1 MGVLVDFLNYVI
13 DYALIPGGWTL
24 FFAAIVWMLYFL
36 RKQKNNKAYVD
47 SIKWVFLEVK
57 IDEIN
62 EKSPLAMEQVFVALH
77 AIHTNFTWG
86 EIFAGRSVLWL
97 SCEIVSLGG
106 KVSYIFKI
114 PERYRSEEHT
124 SELQSPDHL
133 VCRLLLEKK
142 KKRKRHISH

>member
-24 FFAAIVWMLYFL
+24 FFAALVWMLYFL

-62 EKSPLAMEQVFVALH
+62 EKSPLAMEQVFVA
-77 AIHTNFTWG
+77 
-86 EIFAGRSVLWL
+86 
-97 SCEIVSLGG
+97 
-106 KVSYIFKI
+106 
-114 PERYRSEEHT
+114 RSEEHT
-124 SELQSPDHL
+124 SELQPPDHL
-133 VCRLLLEKK
+133 VSPLLLEKK
-142 KKRKRHISH
+142 NKHTHPS